1 MRNVGLSYSKLRN
14 HLGAV
19 GVRVTN
25 NRIAVEYAR
34 RWPAE
39 KVNDMANDLAFAYSR
54 VKWNSTYAD
63 QLIGEF
69 AINLLRRRAL
79 PTSVITTNKLSKN
92 AKDIEKI
99 KVMDKI
105 EMSEFVRK
113 LKINEQL
120 RFPTKPSIYIK
131 ELEEQL
137 PMFSKHTTEAGSVD
151 YYAPGEEPDELVR
164 GLLIACFSVRN
175 QIDSG
180 GSTLHVLGPV
190 KTAESHA
197 AYRRHDTSYYDI
209 TKYI

>member
-19 GVRVTN
+19 GIRVSN
-25 NRIAVEYAR
+25 NRILVEYAR
-34 RWPAE
+34 RWPAA
-39 KVNDMANDLAFAYSR
+39 KVNDMANDLLFAYSR
-54 VKWNSTYAD
+54 VKWNQTYAD

-69 AINLLRRRAL
+69 AINLLKRRAL
-79 PTSVITTNKLSKN
+79 PVSVITTNKLSKN
-92 AKDIEKI
+92 AKDIENL

-105 EMSEFVRK
+105 EMAEFLRK

-120 RFPTKPSIYIK
+120 RFPSKPSIHMK

-164 GLLIACFSVRN
+164 GLLVSCFSVRN
-175 QIDSG
+175 RIDAG
-180 GSTLHVLGPV
+180 GPIMHVLGQIKMPPIDGFIQ
-190 KTAESHA
+190 A
-197 AYRRHDTSYYDI
+197 I
-209 TKYI
+209 

>member
-19 GVRVTN
+19 GIRISN
-25 NRIAVEYAR
+25 NRISVEYAR
-34 RWPAE
+34 RWRAD
-39 KVNDMANDLAFAYSR
+39 KVNDMANDLLYAYSII
-54 VKWNSTYAD
+54 KWNQTYAD

-69 AINLLRRRAL
+69 AINLLRQRAL
-79 PTSVITTNKLSKN
+79 PTRVITTNKLSKN

-105 EMSEFVRK
+105 EMAEFVRK
-113 LKINEQL
+113 LKLNEQL
-120 RFPTKPSIYIK
+120 RFPAKPSQYMK
-131 ELEEQL
+131 ELEDQL

-175 QIDSG
+175 MIDSQY
-180 GSTLHVLGPV
+180 SLDPVLGGIPQTPDNDPDLFGLTHYLKV
-190 KTAESHA
+190 M
-197 AYRRHDTSYYDI
+197 
-209 TKYI
+209 